1 MRDECLPLA
10 TPYDPAEDPPG
21 SVDPLGTVTGAEQL
35 ADVLFVGMTARMWRA
50 RHLTFAALAAW
61 VAEQAAN
68 RSGGDEEFR
77 LEARLALER
86 LFVSAIARQERQ
98 DDKWGQASRRLPGI
112 SLARRALASGD
123 QPLGKL
129 TFLKGQAI
137 NGPFGVVARL
147 ARHLKIVDDEDR
159 PGRAGQELLLAWSVD
174 QELAGLLDEANSK
187 RPGAAWIRRFA
198 DEVVAYA
205 REGRW
210 RSANWPGWAD
220 LAERLRPDVLRGG
233 ERKVIYRLLT
243 GDTSAERR
251 RCLELLERKET
262 VAGYKELIG
271 SSGRGHVDRQ
281 ILVHHL
287 GTVVESSE
295 NEGDRRI
302 HYVIGLIDAYEQVAG
317 HLQSVMEGLL
327 WGLSHCGGRA
337 GQTELLAV
345 PKVAAHLAD
354 ARAAL
359 RTAGERLEEQLE
371 GWEGQPQLHGVV
383 DHDRLKELLS
393 DAQAGLA
400 EESQLVENVLAR
412 HERIQRQK
420 KKAFWI
426 ERYGPQLTLMPGYG
440 DNSEAPSA
448 YGGAYLHPF
457 RVTNAYSFLA
467 DPRGAGGSAAGIE
480 IHR

>member
-1 MRDECLPLA
+1 MRFECLPLA
-10 TPYDPAEDPPG
+10 TPFDPAEDPPN
-21 SVDPLGTVTGAEQL
+21 SVDPLGTVAGAEQL

-68 RSGGDEEFR
+68 RSGGAEEFR
-77 LEARLALER
+77 LDARLTLER

-98 DDKWGQASRRLPGI
+98 DDKWAQASRRLPGI

-123 QPLGKL
+123 QALGKY

-159 PGRAGQELLLAWSVD
+159 LDRAGQQLLLAWSAD
-174 QELAGLLDEANSK
+174 QELPGLLDEGKSK
-187 RPGAAWIRRFA
+187 SPGAAWIRRYA

-210 RSANWPGWAD
+210 RSANWPGWMD
-220 LAERLRPDVLRGG
+220 LAKRLRPDSLRGE

-243 GDTSAERR
+243 DETSAERC
-251 RCLELLERKET
+251 RCLKLLERKET
-262 VAGYKELIG
+262 VAEYKDLIG
-271 SSGRGHVDRQ
+271 SSDRGHVDRQ

-287 GTVVESSE
+287 GMLVESSE
-295 NEGDRRI
+295 DEVDRRI
-302 HYVIGLIDAYEQVAG
+302 HYAIGIIDAYEQVAG
-317 HLQSVMEGLL
+317 YLQSVMQGLL
-327 WGLSHCGGRA
+327 WGLTHRGGRA
-337 GQTELLAV
+337 TQTEVVTDLA
-345 PKVAAHLAD
+345 PHLAH
-354 ARAAL
+354 ARTGL
-359 RTAGERLEEQLE
+359 RTAGNRLEKQLE
-371 GWEGQPQLHGVV
+371 GWEGQPQLHDAV

-400 EESQLVENVLAR
+400 GESPLVENVLAR

-420 KKAFWI
+420 KKGFWI
-426 ERYGPQLTLMPGYG
+426 ERDDPQLTLMPGYG

-448 YGGAYLHPF
+448 YDGAYLHPF

-467 DPRGAGGSAAGIE
+467 DLKRISKVEVPDAE
-480 IHR
+480 EE